1 MNTARQ
7 LYQLQELDLEL
18 ESKEQALKQIV
29 SQLGD
34 NQAVVRVQASL
45 DSERQRLEELR
56 QQQRFSEGEV
66 DDRATKL
73 ATVEQELYSG
83 RIGNPKELTNLQHE
97 AEGLKA
103 KRSQLEDKLLE
114 MMDQVEQATE
124 NVATVSDE
132 FKAVESEWQ
141 EQQQRLSAEMEK
153 LKTTL
158 ADLDHKR
165 QLLSNEIDPQAL
177 ERYRELRKQKGE
189 AVAKVEQGVCQG
201 CRILLTTT
209 ELQRAR
215 GGRLVHC
222 NSCGRILFFA

>member
-1 MNTARQ
+1 MNAARQ

-34 NQAVVRVQASL
+34 NQAVVRVQARL
-45 DSERQRLEELR
+45 ESERQRLEELK
-56 QQQRFSEGEV
+56 QQQRFLEGEV
-66 DDRATKL
+66 DDKATKL
-73 ATVEQELYSG
+73 TTVEQELYSG

-114 MMDQVEQATE
+114 IMDQVEQATE
-124 NVATVSDE
+124 NVVTVSDE
-132 FKAVESEWQ
+132 FKAVENEWQ

-158 ADLDHKR
+158 ADLDYKR
-165 QLLSNEIDPQAL
+165 QLLSNDIDPQVI
-177 ERYRELRKQKGE
+177 ERYRELRK
-189 AVAKVEQGVCQG
+189 
-201 CRILLTTT
+201 
-209 ELQRAR
+209 
-215 GGRLVHC
+215 
-222 NSCGRILFFA
+222 